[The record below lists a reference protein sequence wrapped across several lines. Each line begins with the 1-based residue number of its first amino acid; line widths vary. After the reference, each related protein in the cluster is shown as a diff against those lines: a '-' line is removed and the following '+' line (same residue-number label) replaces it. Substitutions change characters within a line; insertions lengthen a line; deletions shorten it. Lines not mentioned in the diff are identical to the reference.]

1 MIELN
6 VADGTLTLL
15 LFPLLLHRSD
25 HYLFFS
31 FFGQIGQIITDLP
44 VPLFSK
50 ISLFR
55 LFILFIIYIHH
66 ILFHFI
72 VETWI
77 VLRKC
82 GMSIT
87 EEPISVVA
95 KINTDSSRRT
105 YDGTVTAGGIKDQ
118 LELGVRASLLI

>member
-1 MIELN
+1 M
-6 VADGTLTLL
+6 VLL
-15 LFPLLLHRSD
+15 LFCYFPLLLHRSD
-25 HYLFFS
+25 HYLFFF
-31 FFGQIGQIITDLP
+31 FFGQIGQIITGTI
-44 VPLFSK
+44 VFK

-55 LFILFIIYIHH
+55 VFILFIIYIHH